1 MKMMSDKNDTGR
13 YMSFEERL
21 KRFMKESKEIQMD
34 KMNRQNEKVCKKR
47 KKLPAHSLEDR

>member
-1 MKMMSDKNDTGR
+1 MSDKNDTGR

-21 KRFMKESKEIQMD
+21 KRFMKESKEIQRD

-47 KKLPAHSLEDR
+47 KKLPARSLEDR